1 MRSKRRKWRQQWLSR
16 GTWWL
21 SEAVEVVEVSE
32 GKVEQI
38 LDPAEFFEGKMEEVV
53 EVMETRGK
61 WRRW

>member
-1 MRSKRRKWRQQWLSR
+1 M
-16 GTWWL
+16 
-21 SEAVEVVEVSE
+21 VEVSE

-38 LDPAEFFEGKMEEVV
+38 VDPAEFFEGKMEEVV